1 MRFYA
6 PTRCIIVCLFMTIV
20 VVHSQDLFDMFN
32 DIKDQVAEKVDHA
45 SAKVKEKVKQHVLN
59 LVYLTRQY
67 FILLMKFHII
77 ER

>member
-1 MRFYA
+1 
-6 PTRCIIVCLFMTIV
+6 MTIV